1 MVAEWLNAD
10 QHENMGNTEFTW
22 LPSIQTKLR
31 QTRGPRSLRLAWAV
45 SFQTDLGMEAA
56 RGVTASQFG
65 SSVDLFGRP
74 LTHG

>member
-10 QHENMGNTEFTW
+10 QNENMGNTEFTW
-22 LPSIQTKLR
+22 LPTIQAKLR

-45 SFQTDLGMEAA
+45 SFQTDLGREAT

-65 SSVDLFGRP
+65 SSVALFGRP